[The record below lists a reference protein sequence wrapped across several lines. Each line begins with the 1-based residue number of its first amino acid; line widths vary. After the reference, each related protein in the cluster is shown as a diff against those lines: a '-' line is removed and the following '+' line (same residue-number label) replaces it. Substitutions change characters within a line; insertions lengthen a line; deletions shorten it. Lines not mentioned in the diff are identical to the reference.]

1 MKEGCIVMNR
11 IITMLLV
18 LMILPALVSAEI
30 YKYRDQ
36 NGVLRFTDNLAEVP
50 VAQRENIEQYQEIK
64 TTADTAEQ
72 APAKISEKEA
82 VQDARAAEKELTDE
96 KGVLDNEYSQL
107 MEMRKSI
114 EAASQPNTPE
124 EIAAHKKKIQDYNIQ
139 LNIYEVKLKGFR
151 EKLEAYKKGDKE

>member
-1 MKEGCIVMNR
+1 MNR

-50 VAQRENIEQYQEIK
+50 VAQRERMEQYQEIK
-64 TTADTAEQ
+64 TTADTAVQ
-72 APAKISEKEA
+72 APANTSEKEA
-82 VQDARAAEKELTDE
+82 AQDARAAEKELTDE
-96 KGVLDNEYSQL
+96 KGALDNEYSQL
-107 MEMRKSI
+107 MEMRNSI
-114 EAASQPNTPE
+114 EAAPQPSTPE

>member
-18 LMILPALVSAEI
+18 LIILPALVSAEI

-36 NGVLRFTDNLAEVP
+36 NGVFRFTDNLTEVP
-50 VAQRENIEQYQEIK
+50 VAQRENIEQYREIR

-72 APAKISEKEA
+72 TSANVSEKEA
-82 VQDARAAEKELTDE
+82 VQDARAVEKELTDE
-96 KGVLDNEYSQL
+96 KEALDNEYSQL
-107 MEMRKSI
+107 MEMRNGI
-114 EAASQPNTPE
+114 EAAPQPSTPE

-139 LNIYEVKLKGFR
+139 LNIYEVKVKAFR
-151 EKLEAYKKGDKE
+151 EKLEIYHKGDRK